1 MLYSTALSVAEHAV
15 TRLRDNEGNMSE
27 AELFVVVYALS
38 HALKAIADHNSV
50 ELPTR
55 PLGLR
60 AGRRLRR
67 PVHEALTSEPPPP
80 PTKHEKDSHDEN
92 HNTQTNPDHVF
103 PSRR

>member
-1 MLYSTALSVAEHAV
+1 MLHSTALSVAEHAA

-55 PLGLR
+55 P
-60 AGRRLRR
+60 
-67 PVHEALTSEPPPP
+67 
-80 PTKHEKDSHDEN
+80 
-92 HNTQTNPDHVF
+92 
-103 PSRR
+103 